1 MPDPG
6 APRSDLRPQSGLG
19 IAGFVLGLVGF
30 IIGWIPAAGFLGTIG
45 AVLALVAL
53 GQKDRRRGLAVAG
66 LVLGLLATCAA
77 AIWMAVIASGPR
89 VSCPHVYA
97 WDGTRFVLDAD
108 PLSGS
113 IFRAGESEDHDR
125 LEHLAPV
132 EGRYR
137 LRVVNEL
144 EEVDHLDAVSL
155 LVVDHR
161 AESTVLPSSAGGL
174 LELRATTP
182 PLRAADE
189 RGRDLTTTLGAADDR
204 ATAGELADH
213 PTRDGTEPRRAIVLD
228 FPRPAG
234 ERAALVL
241 RAHNT
246 RFAAEAFVRYL
257 GEMGPG
263 LGALLHLAEGSSS
276 YPYRRRLEDEMQ
288 RLGLTLR
295 ISRWD
300 GARWTPPVEVRPI
313 GPAVQRSFAVPLEL
327 PRGATGV
334 VRLRIEHAPLLW
346 ELDQALLGQAR
357 AVPAPTL
364 LRPTRAHLGDGRPVL
379 EPLRAADGARLSLRK
394 GEHVEL
400 ELTAPP
406 PPPAGQVRSVVLAIR
421 GYYEFE
427 IAGRGWLDPIAIW
440 RHRTARD
447 SLPRFALRLAREG
460 AR

>member
-1 MPDPG
+1 MPDP
-6 APRSDLRPQSGLG
+6 APRHDLRRQSGLG
-19 IAGFVLGLVGF
+19 IAGFVLGLIGF
-30 IIGWIPAAGFLGTIG
+30 ITGWIPLAGFLGTIG
-45 AVLALVAL
+45 AILAFLSF

-77 AIWMAVIASGPR
+77 AIWTAVLASGPR
-89 VSCPHVYA
+89 ISCPHVYA
-97 WDGTRFVLDAD
+97 WDGSRFVLDAD

-113 IFRAGESEDHDR
+113 IFRAGESEDQDR
-125 LEHLAPV
+125 LEHLSAV
-132 EGRYR
+132 AGRYR

-161 AESTVLPSSAGGL
+161 ADSTVLPSSAGGL
-174 LELRATTP
+174 LEIRDAAP
-182 PLRAADE
+182 PLRAADG
-189 RGRDLTTTLGAADDR
+189 RGRDLASILAAADDR

-213 PTRDGTEPRRAIVLD
+213 AANDANPRRTIVLD

-234 ERAALVL
+234 EHAALVL

-257 GEMGPG
+257 GEMGSG

-276 YPYRRRLEDEMQ
+276 YPYRRRLEDEMR

-300 GARWTPPVEVRPI
+300 GARWTSPVEVRPI
-313 GPAVQRSFAVPLEL
+313 GPAVQRSFAVPLVL
-327 PRGATGV
+327 PRDAATV
-334 VRLRIEHAPLLW
+334 HLRVEHAPLLW
-346 ELDQALLGQAR
+346 ELDQAQLGQAR
-357 AVPAPTL
+357 AVAAPVL
-364 LRPTRAHLGDGRPVL
+364 LRPTRARLADGRPAL
-379 EPLRAADGARLSLRK
+379 EPLLAADGGRLSLRP

-400 ELTAPP
+400 ELAAPP
-406 PPPAGQVRSVVLAIR
+406 PPPAGQARSVVLAIR

-427 IAGRGWLDPIAIW
+427 VAGRGWLDPIAIW

-447 SLPRFALRLAREG
+447 SLPRFALRLARAG